1 MISRLYTKN
10 LKQKLVTFKGTQNMS
25 TTNSQTQWA
34 DFIADV
40 SKPYF
45 NRENEIAAILVGV
58 LSELN
63 VVMIGP
69 PGVAKSAIA
78 DRLLARLPSPTF
90 TAQLNPYSDPEQIL
104 GPLSLK
110 KLREEDARERMT
122 EGYLPEARYANLDE
136 IFKATGSTLVS
147 LLQILNER
155 KIAEE
160 GKIIQCPLKC
170 VIGASNERPDEQSN
184 ALADRFALW
193 IPFEYSQNR
202 QAMLN
207 HVLDYVDTDPINPRT
222 NRSIP
227 RKVLTMSEILAFR
240 EQTNTVLQKN
250 KKQVVEMVL
259 AFDTKVKKFAGRLS
273 TDAMLSDRS
282 LIQCMRLIAAS
293 CVLRGDTEIDK
304 HDAWILR
311 YMSRSEECVPFYV
324 QASDELMALDQTL
337 MVVVKLLDNKNIA
350 EKLTPHQKLAIHAAL
365 PSLPI
370 AWQVALSKRIVISD
384 SIEQQTATQSTSNL
398 FDKLAQTAKR

>member
-1 MISRLYTKN
+1 
-10 LKQKLVTFKGTQNMS
+10 MS

-69 PGVAKSAIA
+69 PGTAKSAIA

-160 GKIIQCPLKC
+160 GKVIQCPLKC
-170 VIGASNERPDEQSN
+170 VIGASNERPEEQSN

-207 HVLDYVDTDPINPRT
+207 HVLDYVDTDPINPKT
-222 NRSIP
+222 NKPIP

-240 EQTNTVLQKN
+240 EQSNEILQKN
-250 KKQVVEMVL
+250 KKKVVEMVL
-259 AFDTKVKKFAGRLS
+259 AFDVKIKKFAGRLAG
-273 TDAMLSDRS
+273 DAMLSDRS
-282 LIQCMRLIAAS
+282 VIQCMKLIATS
-293 CVLRGDTEIDK
+293 CILRGDTVVDK
-304 HDAWILR
+304 YDAWILR
-311 YMSRSEECVPFYV
+311 YMSRTEECAPFYV
-324 QASDELMALDQTL
+324 QASDELMSLEPALGMIL
-337 MVVVKLLDNKNIA
+337 RILDNKNAA
-350 EKLTPHQKLAIHAAL
+350 EKVTNQEKLAILESL

-370 AWQVALSKRIVISD
+370 AWQVALTQRINGF
-384 SIEQQTATQSTSNL
+384 EQAIQKQNVSNL
-398 FDKLAQTAKR
+398 FDKLAQTAKK